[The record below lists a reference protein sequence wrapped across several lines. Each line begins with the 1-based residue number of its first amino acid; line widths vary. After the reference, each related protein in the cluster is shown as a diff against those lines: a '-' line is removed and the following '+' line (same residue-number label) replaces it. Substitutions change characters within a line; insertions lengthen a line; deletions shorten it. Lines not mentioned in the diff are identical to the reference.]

1 MYIIVAVLCTR
12 KCLPGKVYRVIP
24 KNGLFGPVV
33 INRFPSGA
41 LCPCRY
47 TGLFVEGSCPFFV
60 AESNSWPG
68 FVSATDDDDDF
79 GKKKKTRTYSRPIR
93 LRPVARHT
101 PYTGYGE
108 AGCRRRERCLD
119 GFSNGLKKNPK
130 YNALTRG
137 VCVCVCVF
145 ALFSVCPSLPPVSV
159 GGGDS
164 KVDHRC
170 RLRCGRRWSEIVFG
184 HQSRRQYY
192 PVVLRLKL
200 YFFFAYTNSRRYFYQ
215 FSKILTVTIGRA
227 QIFYLFYVR
236 NKTKNVVITSKI
248 HEFRE

>member
-1 MYIIVAVLCTR
+1 MTISV
-12 KCLPGKVYRVIP
+12 
-24 KNGLFGPVV
+24 
-33 INRFPSGA
+33 
-41 LCPCRY
+41 
-47 TGLFVEGSCPFFV
+47 
-60 AESNSWPG
+60 
-68 FVSATDDDDDF
+68 
-79 GKKKKTRTYSRPIR
+79 KKKKHELTAGRYASVPLRGTPRTRVTEKPGVGGAKGVWTVFRTAWKKTQNITHLP
-93 LRPVARHT
+93 
-101 PYTGYGE
+101 
-108 AGCRRRERCLD
+108 AG
-119 GFSNGLKKNPK
+119 
-130 YNALTRG
+130 
-137 VCVCVCVF
+137 CVCVCVF
-145 ALFSVCPSLPPVSV
+145 SLCFRFVRHYRRFRS